1 MLCAADTLEEQT
13 GGAGAVF
20 LKNLQRDWKR
30 NKYIYLMAIP
40 VILFYAVFCYMP
52 MAGIVIAFQ
61 DFEPAKGVW
70 GSDFV
75 FLDNFIAFFTDYQ
88 FPRILKNTLL
98 LSGGLILFGFPVP
111 IILALLINELHW
123 KKYKRV
129 IQTVSYLPHFI
140 SLVVICSL
148 ITEFTNSDGVI
159 NQVLAM
165 FGVEPTTWLMRP
177 ELFKPL
183 FIVSDI
189 WQHAGWSSIVY
200 LAALSAI
207 DPGLYEAATIDGAGR
222 FKQLLH
228 VTLPALIPTITILFI
243 MRIGNVMSLGYEK
256 VILLYNSNTMETA
269 DVIASFAY
277 RKGILDMDYG
287 FSTAVGLF
295 NSVVNF
301 GFLWLANTF
310 SKKMT
315 ENSLW

>member
-1 MLCAADTLEEQT
+1 MTFPTRLKAFREQGGLTREQLAQCLQVPTEQVEAWESGAEEPTASQLVALADALGTD
-13 GGAGAVF
+13 AG
-20 LKNLQRDWKR
+20 
-30 NKYIYLMAIP
+30 
-40 VILFYAVFCYMP
+40 
-52 MAGIVIAFQ
+52 
-61 DFEPAKGVW
+61 
-70 GSDFV
+70 
-75 FLDNFIAFFTDYQ
+75 
-88 FPRILKNTLL
+88 TLL

-256 VILLYNSNTMETA
+256 VILLYNSTTMETA

>member
-1 MLCAADTLEEQT
+1 MSFFQRL
-13 GGAGAVF
+13 G
-20 LKNLQRDWKR
+20 RDWRK
-30 NKYIYLMAIP
+30 NKCIYLMAIP
-40 VILFYAVFCYMP
+40 VILFYALFCYLP
-52 MAGIVIAFQ
+52 MVGIVIAFQ
-61 DFEPAKGVW
+61 DFSPAKGIW
-70 GSDFV
+70 GSDWV
-75 FLDNFIAFFTDYQ
+75 FLDNFINFFTDYQ
-88 FPRILKNTLL
+88 FPRLLANTLL
-98 LSGGLILFGFPVP
+98 LSGGLILFGFPIP

-123 KKYKRV
+123 QKYKRV

-148 ITEFTNSDGVI
+148 ITEFTSSSGLF
-159 NQVLAM
+159 NQILSL
-165 FGVEPTTWLMRP
+165 FGVEPSTWLMNP
-177 ELFKPL
+177 KLFKPI
-183 FIVSDI
+183 FIISDI
-189 WQHAGWSSIVY
+189 WQHCGWSSIVY
-200 LAALSAI
+200 LAALSSI

-256 VILLYNSNTMETA
+256 VILLYNPLNMESA
-269 DVIASFAY
+269 DIISSFAY